1 MNFNKTLCLPAITW
15 NKKTSIEPSR
25 TDNIHP
31 GEKFFIVATF
41 EGLWVVWVFF
51 GFPEN
56 ISPMNIVY
64 EKQTYFPLCR

>member
-31 GEKFFIVATF
+31 GEKFFIVAIF
-41 EGLWVVWVFF
+41 ERLWVVYINT
-51 GFPEN
+51 E
-56 ISPMNIVY
+56 
-64 EKQTYFPLCR
+64 